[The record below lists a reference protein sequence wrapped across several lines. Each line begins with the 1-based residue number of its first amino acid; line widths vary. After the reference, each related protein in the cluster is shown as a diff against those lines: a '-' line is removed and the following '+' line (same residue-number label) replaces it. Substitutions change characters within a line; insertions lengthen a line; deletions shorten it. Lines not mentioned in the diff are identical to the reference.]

1 MLSQS
6 SDWET
11 IIALEKENEQFIQQL
26 LQWKEAREFL
36 NLIGFNDVRPKQNF
50 CFKEIYLK

>member
-36 NLIGFNDVRPKQNF
+36 NLIGFNDVRPKQNYL
-50 CFKEIYLK
+50 FKEIYLK